1 MEDTFERRT
10 VKDTKMV
17 TMYFKAYF
25 NGLKKKI
32 LKNVGQ
38 CN

>member
-17 TMYFKAYF
+17 TMYFQAHF
-25 NGLKKKI
+25 SGFKKKMTE
-32 LKNVGQ
+32 NVEQ
-38 CN
+38 NN